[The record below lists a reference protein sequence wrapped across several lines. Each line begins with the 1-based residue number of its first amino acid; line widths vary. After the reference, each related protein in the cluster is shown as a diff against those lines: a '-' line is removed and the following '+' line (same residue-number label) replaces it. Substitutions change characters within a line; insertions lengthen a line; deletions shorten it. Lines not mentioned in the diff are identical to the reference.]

1 MIPKKATKLYSQVSE
16 DLDLDENLVE
26 TFLEFYYKEI
36 RTLMSNLEYPRLNID
51 GLGHFVVKSYSVN
64 RAIARYSRSL
74 ENHDTSTF
82 GAYYNKKM
90 METRLDLLMK
100 VEKKILEEEQRKLTF
115 KKIKYESS
123 SKDNLAE

>member
-64 RAIARYSRSL
+64 RA
-74 ENHDTSTF
+74 
-82 GAYYNKKM
+82 KKNFRGR
-90 METRLDLLMK
+90 T
-100 VEKKILEEEQRKLTF
+100 KKINF
-115 KKIKYESS
+115 
-123 SKDNLAE
+123 